1 MLCFKGEYQMLK
13 WLCYDDSAI
22 FYVVATTREEAAA
35 FAAQYDGHVVCVV
48 PVATH
53 SGVRAG

>member
-1 MLCFKGEYQMLK
+1 MLK

>member
-1 MLCFKGEYQMLK
+1 MEGSQMMK

-22 FYVVATTREEAAA
+22 FFVVARTREEAAA
-35 FAAQYDGHVVCVV
+35 FAAHYDGHVVCAV
-48 PVATH
+48 PVTAL